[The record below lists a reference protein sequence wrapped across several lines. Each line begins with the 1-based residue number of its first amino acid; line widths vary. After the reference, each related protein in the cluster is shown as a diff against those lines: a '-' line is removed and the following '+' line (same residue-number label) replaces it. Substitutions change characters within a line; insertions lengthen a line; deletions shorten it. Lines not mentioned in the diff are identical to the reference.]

1 MLRVDWSAGIEF
13 GMFSSLMACLPTAG
27 SARVG
32 ADWGKSDGGRAIA
45 PYTHQDLNGTS
56 NGSYTPQYDLDVW
69 YHNVLEYDPETQT
82 INLTVY
88 VRGESIPFMVITL
101 ANVPIITSDIYYLG
115 SARYPVGNPPYDAGL
130 SLSAIAEA
138 RIDNVV
144 LSVED
149 PFCKSD
155 SNYDGKVNLS
165 DLVMIKSEFNRS
177 DCQSDGP
184 APVERTWQTTS
195 YANYDDGCYQ
205 KGVAYPTPRFTDNG
219 NDTVTDKLTGL
230 IWLKNAN
237 CFGARTWDQAI
248 ADCSGLAS
256 GSCGLTDGSSAGDWR
271 LPNRSEL
278 NSLIDVNYFGPALSN
293 ASGTGQWTEGNT
305 FTNVQSSLYYSSNT
319 CQQPGN
325 SDQAWTVGMH
335 DGYIN
340 CDYGFTK
347 ANSCFV
353 WPVRGGH

>member
-1 MLRVDWSAGIEF
+1 MFRDKNQTNVFALLRLILLASIVFTFCVANSATYAANWKVIYSEDFSSDPSWTTDQPTNFYWESSTGTYFLHETNAPGTPDPNRYTYKIITPYSGGPFRLEWDIEMLRVDWSAGIEF

-32 ADWGKSDGGRAIA
+32 ADWGRSDGGRAIA

-56 NGSYTPQYDLDVW
+56 NGSYAPQYDLDVW

-177 DCQSDGP
+177 DCPSDGP

-205 KGVAYPTPRFTDNG
+205 K
-219 NDTVTDKLTGL
+219 
-230 IWLKNAN
+230 
-237 CFGARTWDQAI
+237 
-248 ADCSGLAS
+248 
-256 GSCGLTDGSSAGDWR
+256 
-271 LPNRSEL
+271 
-278 NSLIDVNYFGPALSN
+278 
-293 ASGTGQWTEGNT
+293 
-305 FTNVQSSLYYSSNT
+305 
-319 CQQPGN
+319 
-325 SDQAWTVGMH
+325 
-335 DGYIN
+335 
-340 CDYGFTK
+340 
-347 ANSCFV
+347 
-353 WPVRGGH
+353 